1 LDNENVSEELEQK
14 IISVLKDEVKGAAV
28 LLVSKKVGLNP
39 TETRKIL
46 EALVEKGLVER
57 KGRNYKLKT

>member
-1 LDNENVSEELEQK
+1 MDNENVSEELEQK
-14 IISVLKDEVKGAAV
+14 IISVLRDEVKGAAV

>member
-14 IISVLKDEVKGAAV
+14 IISVLRDEVKGAAV

>member
-57 KGRNYKLKT
+57 KGQNYKLKT

>member
-1 LDNENVSEELEQK
+1 MDNENVSEELEQK

>member
-1 LDNENVSEELEQK
+1 MDNENVSEELEQK
-14 IISVLKDEVKGAAV
+14 IISVLKDELKGAAV

>member
-1 LDNENVSEELEQK
+1 MDNENVSEELEQK

-57 KGRNYKLKT
+57 KGQNYKLKT